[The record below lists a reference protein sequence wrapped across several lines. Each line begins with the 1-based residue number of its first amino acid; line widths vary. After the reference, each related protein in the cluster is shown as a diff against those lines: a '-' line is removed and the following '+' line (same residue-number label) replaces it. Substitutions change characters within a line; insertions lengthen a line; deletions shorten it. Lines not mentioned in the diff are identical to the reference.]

1 MSRAET
7 NILCYLEA
15 AGRTSYVKICD
26 HFSLMSK
33 NVIDDTLTMLI
44 ERGLIGVTQ
53 EGRPWEYWSIKT
65 GPKPKPTAYATAL
78 EWVQTQDEF
87 TTAEFRDA
95 MPAKKARAV
104 EYLGVLEEKGEIV
117 ATGRGQ
123 WRRNTPS
130 EATREAGAPAT
141 TDVPEA
147 VATPEPVGDAPVVSA
162 EETPAGNGAG
172 GADQWDPDLLR
183 KTRQYIDE
191 PMPLPTIPHDAL
203 NKLAKQAREEAM
215 QGAGLQDVYRGP
227 RLPHAEFRMTNGDV
241 EIVITGSPSEVH
253 RVVSMLDQALMA

>member
-53 EGRPWEYWSIKT
+53 EGRPWEYWSLRT
-65 GPKPKPTAYATAL
+65 GDKPKPTAYATAL
-78 EWVQTQDEF
+78 EWVQTQNEF

-117 ATGRGQ
+117 AAGRGR

-130 EATREAGAPAT
+130 EAATREAGAPAPT
-141 TDVPEA
+141 EVPEA

-162 EETPAGNGAG
+162 PESPPPVMGPAAAF
-172 GADQWDPDLLR
+172 ADQWTPEEL
-183 KTRQYIDE
+183 TEMFE
-191 PMPLPTIPHDAL
+191 PEDVPYVP
-203 NKLAKQAREEAM
+203 NKVPSVDKILK
-215 QGAGLQDVYRGP
+215 
-227 RLPHAEFRMTNGDV
+227 LPHAEFRMTNGEV
-241 EIVITGSPSEVH
+241 EIVVTGSPSEVH